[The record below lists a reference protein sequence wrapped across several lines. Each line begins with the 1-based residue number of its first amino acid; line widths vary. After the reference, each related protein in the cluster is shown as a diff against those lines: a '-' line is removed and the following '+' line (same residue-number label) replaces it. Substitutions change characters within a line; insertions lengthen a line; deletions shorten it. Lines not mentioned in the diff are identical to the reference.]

1 VPVESTPPG
10 NSACAGYSC
19 VSDDGKPRSISEGER
34 PTSVAVVVPTT
45 HRVENVLRLAQQVRA
60 TSPLLATITV
70 VDNCPWADRVE
81 WNEFDGTVVV
91 HRSYLGAEQAFVL
104 GLKSTPTA
112 DWYLL
117 LDHDADLHEMC
128 LTTLLATATDT
139 NAVYSANQGG
149 DGRAWNRGNEL
160 ASEPM
165 GLTTETVAVKFA
177 PWSGLLLNP
186 HAAEVV
192 KSQDSGYF
200 FGWDDYLAC
209 WRMTQ
214 MGIRIWGV
222 PGAVIGNDRLDDW
235 RSPWRAYYRAR
246 NHLLFHRDTGC
257 GDMATILRARGT
269 DLYGA
274 FADRR
279 RDRASAMARGFVDG
293 LMNRRGARM
302 VPS

>member
-1 VPVESTPPG
+1 
-10 NSACAGYSC
+10 
-19 VSDDGKPRSISEGER
+19 VSDGGKSRSISEGKS
-34 PTSVAVVVPTT
+34 PLSVAVVVPTT
-45 HRVENVLRLAQQVRA
+45 HRVENVLGLAQQVRA

-70 VDNCPWADRVE
+70 VDNGPWADKTG
-81 WNEFDGTVVV
+81 WNELDGSVVV
-91 HRSYLGAEQAFVL
+91 HQSYLGAEQAFVL
-104 GLKSTPTA
+104 GLKSAPSA

-128 LTTLLATATDT
+128 LATLLAAATDSD
-139 NAVYSANQGG
+139 AVYSANQGG
-149 DGRAWNRGNEL
+149 DGRAWNRGNGL

-165 GLTTETVAVKFA
+165 DLTTETVAVDFA

-186 HAAEVV
+186 RAADIV

-209 WRMTQ
+209 WRLTHT
-214 MGIRIWGV
+214 GIQIWGV

-235 RSPWRAYYRAR
+235 LAPWRAYYRAR
-246 NHLLFHRDTGC
+246 NHVLFHRETGF
-257 GDMATILRARGT
+257 GDMATLLRVRGK

-279 RDRASAMARGFVDG
+279 LDRASAMTRGFMDG

-302 VPS
+302 VPL